1 MSDNIETVPLGDL
14 KAGLVTLLSKP
25 DPTFPQPDGP
35 SSLFY
40 VQNLLDEAD
49 RLFGRPQHP
58 HIHCIWDGFQRIT
71 NAGGYQL
78 DPSIFFGGTV
88 TGDLFANGALPGTV
102 HLSPFRSFGPPTPS
116 AAADAQRRYAYRALH
131 ETLHLAR
138 QGGYSD
144 EELARAACSLANVPP
159 PNFDH
164 TNIFM
169 WSGRFDD
176 LLKEHFLD
184 IES

>member
-1 MSDNIETVPLGDL
+1 MSIETVPLGDL
-14 KAGLVTLLSKP
+14 KLGIETLLAQP

-35 SSLFY
+35 SAFLY
-40 VQNLLDEAD
+40 VQRLLDEVD
-49 RLFGRPQHP
+49 RLFGRPEHP
-58 HIHCIWDGFQRIT
+58 HVRCFWEAYQKIT
-71 NAGGYQL
+71 DAGGYQL
-78 DPSIFFGGTV
+78 DGVASNAGTV

-102 HLSPFRSFGPPTPS
+102 HITPFRSFGPASPEQ
-116 AAADAQRRYAYRALH
+116 AAAAQARYAYKALH

-176 LLKEHFLD
+176 LLKEHFADL
-184 IES
+184 ES